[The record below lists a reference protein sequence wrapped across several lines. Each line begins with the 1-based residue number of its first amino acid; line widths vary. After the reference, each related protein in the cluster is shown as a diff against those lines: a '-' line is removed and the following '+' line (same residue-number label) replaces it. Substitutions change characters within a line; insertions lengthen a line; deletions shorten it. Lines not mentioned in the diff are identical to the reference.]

1 MSDLRFDGPEN
12 AKKTVV
18 LAHGAGASMDSE
30 FLKVFAEGLAANG
43 LRVARFEFPYMAKRR
58 IDGKRRPPDR
68 MDVLLAAYRHIVCA
82 MQAETLIVGGK
93 SMGGRVAS
101 MIADDLEAAGLV
113 CLGYPF
119 HPPGK
124 PEKLRTQH
132 LQNLITPSLF
142 LQGERDPLGTRGEI
156 ENYGLSHS
164 ITIKYL
170 PDGDHDLKPR
180 KASGRTRDEN
190 WREAI
195 RHMAEFAERL

>member
-18 LAHGAGASMDSE
+18 LAHGAGASRDAE
-30 FLKVFAEGLAANG
+30 FLTVFAEGLAANG

-82 MQAETLIVGGK
+82 TQADTLIVGGK

>member
-1 MSDLRFDGPEN
+1 
-12 AKKTVV
+12 
-18 LAHGAGASMDSE
+18 
-30 FLKVFAEGLAANG
+30 
-43 LRVARFEFPYMAKRR
+43 
-58 IDGKRRPPDR
+58 
-68 MDVLLAAYRHIVCA
+68 
-82 MQAETLIVGGK
+82 
-93 SMGGRVAS
+93 MGGRVAS

>member
-82 MQAETLIVGGK
+82 TQADTLIVGGK